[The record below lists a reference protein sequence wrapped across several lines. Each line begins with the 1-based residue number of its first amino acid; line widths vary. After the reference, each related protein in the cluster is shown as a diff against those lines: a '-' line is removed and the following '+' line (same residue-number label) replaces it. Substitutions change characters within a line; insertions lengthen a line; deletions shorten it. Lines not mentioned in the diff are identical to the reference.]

1 MTQSHNSI
9 GVNLIVTTVTSQ
21 EEISSREILKTDKQ
35 LHSLIHSINVPTQSN
50 NQWPIGSYL

>member
-9 GVNLIVTTVTSQ
+9 GVNLIVTAVTSQ
-21 EEISSREILKTDKQ
+21 EEISSREILKTNKQ

-50 NQWPIGSYL
+50 NQWPI